1 MGPKITTLILALYT
15 AISLGWPG
23 LEPGRP
29 LGTADFKSA
38 VSTGST
44 TIPSFDCAPS
54 GRSAQDDKNLL
65 AVLFD
70 GCFGAQV
77 RDVGILSGANAG
89 AALA

>member
-1 MGPKITTLILALYT
+1 M
-15 AISLGWPG
+15 
-23 LEPGRP
+23 
-29 LGTADFKSA
+29 
-38 VSTGST
+38 STGST
-44 TIPSFDCAPS
+44 TIPSFDCAPPGAPLRMTNLTR